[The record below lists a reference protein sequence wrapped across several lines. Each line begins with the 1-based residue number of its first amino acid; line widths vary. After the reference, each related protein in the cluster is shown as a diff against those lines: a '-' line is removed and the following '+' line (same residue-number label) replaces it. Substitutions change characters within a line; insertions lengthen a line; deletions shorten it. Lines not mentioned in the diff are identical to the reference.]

1 MNILSLGEKIKKLRK
16 EKNMTLKELAGDR
29 ITAAQISHIERD
41 KSHTSYELLDYL
53 AKRLEVSTDYLLET
67 KEMQSKKIIDN
78 LVLQSEICI
87 KNNDLDEAEIQI
99 NKALEICK
107 EYNLNDSYGKCNFLL
122 ANINLKRFEYD
133 KAIVSFERALFFFIK
148 NNDKKNIFKCYRD
161 IGCIYIQEKF
171 YKGAI
176 SHFNFA
182 EEILI
187 EINEEDLNLYKD
199 LYSNM
204 ADCYMKLNKPD
215 KALGYISKINDIE
228 KNNSVKEEADMIV
241 LKARSL
247 FDMGQYEESKE
258 YFRKALELLEKEE
271 DRNKLAKVYLTISDV
286 YQNIGDIDKVLEY
299 SQKAYD
305 IKKNDEDQYMIEG
318 LFKMIYSYI
327 ENKEYDL
334 ARKYCKLTLAYSIKS
349 KDKLNEYKA
358 LKLYSNIY
366 KEQEQ
371 LDLAI
376 EFLNKCINIVST
388 LENQKLLAS
397 LYIEL
402 GDLYSNISKDK
413 ELEYYQKGVFVY
425 KNLEII

>member
-16 EKNMTLKELAGDR
+16 EQNMTFRELAGDR

-87 KNNDLDEAEIQI
+87 KNNDLEEAKVQI
-99 NKALEICK
+99 TKALEICK
-107 EYNLNDSYGKCNFLL
+107 EYDLSDSYGKCNFLL

-402 GDLYSNISKDK
+402 GDLYSNKSKDK